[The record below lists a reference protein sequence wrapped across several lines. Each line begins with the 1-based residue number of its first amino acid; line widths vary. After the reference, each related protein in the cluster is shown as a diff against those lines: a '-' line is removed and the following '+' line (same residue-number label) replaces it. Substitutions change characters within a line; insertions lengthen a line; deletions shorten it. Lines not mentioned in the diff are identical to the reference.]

1 MSGLVLSMPTILL
14 AGAYTSALLT
24 GGLLGT
30 YFFNRREQGYFRK
43 RLRSAVVHETAS
55 ESPKKHDLVEAVLR
69 QLIKVSQEQAFNRN
83 STLGKPLKV
92 SQGKKQWLSL
102 HAKRAGIGDQV
113 SSAGFA
119 LVRVYDLF
127 FAAGMGFLGG
137 FLFSGELAC
146 LLCFVGAC
154 VGWRLPTWAIKTRE
168 KERSEELERHLPE
181 MLEVVA
187 LGLRSGLSFDRSLD
201 LYIQHFNS
209 LLAQT
214 AGTVR
219 RRWLVGLST
228 REDALRDLADSYDS
242 LLLARVVHN
251 IIRSLRFGSSLA
263 QNLEELAAEARAACK
278 AHRQEQVAKAPI
290 KMMIP
295 TGVLMLPAML
305 LLVLGPVLL
314 ELMGEF

>member
-1 MSGLVLSMPTILL
+1 MNGLVLHTPVILL
-14 AGAYTSALLT
+14 TGAYTSALLA
-24 GGLLGT
+24 GGFLGT
-30 YFFNRREQGYFRK
+30 YFFKRREQGYSRK
-43 RLRSAVVHETAS
+43 RLRSAVLYEAS
-55 ESPKKHDLVEAVLR
+55 SGSSKKHDLVETIIQ
-69 QLIKVSQEQAFNRN
+69 QLIRVSQEQAFSKNGMPRR
-83 STLGKPLKV
+83 SLKV
-92 SQGKKQWLSL
+92 SQEKKQWLSL
-102 HAKRAGIGDQV
+102 HTKRAGIGNQV
-113 SSAGFA
+113 SPAGFA
-119 LVRVYDLF
+119 LARVQNLF
-127 FAAGMGFLGG
+127 LAGGLGFLGG
-137 FLFSGELAC
+137 FLFSGELAY

-154 VGWRLPTWAIKTRE
+154 IGWHLPTWAIKTRE

-228 REDALRDLADSYDS
+228 REDALRDLAESYDS

-263 QNLEELAAEARAACK
+263 QNLEELAAEARATCK